1 MYANGSN
8 GRWEPLVEPAE
19 LTLATEHNRRTKDYQ
34 LELSSAA
41 PLNVNI
47 TAALLDTLLRT
58 HQHLRRRSD
67 VRCRHERTVSDHAL
81 RRRLHRRRKR
91 RQAD

>member
-34 LELSSAA
+34 LELSSA
-41 PLNVNI
+41 VRYCHR
-47 TAALLDTLLRT
+47 TAEHHNASYTARV
-58 HQHLRRRSD
+58 S
-67 VRCRHERTVSDHAL
+67 RCR
-81 RRRLHRRRKR
+81 RL
-91 RQAD
+91 

>member
-47 TAALLDTLLRT
+47 PDPE
-58 HQHLRRRSD
+58 
-67 VRCRHERTVSDHAL
+67 HEYV
-81 RRRLHRRRKR
+81 
-91 RQAD
+91 